1 MAMISFVNPLSDEG
15 QGIIK
20 ELSSLN
26 DISLENDDLLD
37 IVTHTPRQT
46 ISRRD
51 AVPQTIIDL
60 ALNRLKWYIERKNNK
75 NYNSNDYAYLFNTD
89 ITDYDTI
96 AFHILA
102 QAIAAHFRPN
112 SREVRLFVES
122 QGLLIEDRLTKLLTS
137 EKRELVEDALSG
149 LLVEDGLEWSFLKD
163 AIASKKLSLTDL
175 ILDEGEIILDREEFL
190 YAYDD
195 KFENRD
201 PERIYD
207 ILIGE
212 NLKEMILT
220 KLIMQNS
227 ENYINHI
234 HEMLRTIEPHPII
247 VELGEKVEKT
257 IDETMSKYSQYY
269 AGGSGGFGGSAGKLI
284 SGAFPPC
291 IANPIK
297 GVSSGGRNDAIV
309 LLLTSF
315 ISYARLYPAIFSAD
329 TTVKVSD
336 IDSDLNITMN
346 EILPIIY
353 EAAENCNPP
362 LFSDQPQEK
371 VNITSKLGFGMHEE
385 PDLENEGETT
395 WYTPMSCEKIKMHL
409 PQLCK
414 ENKDCAKINNPLSYY
429 SRKKWLMNKNGELKE
444 DSGEESSK
452 NNDSS

>member
-1 MAMISFVNPLSDEG
+1 MVMASFLNPLSNEG
-15 QGIIK
+15 QRIIK
-20 ELSSLN
+20 ELGSLN
-26 DISLENDDLLD
+26 NISIENDELLD
-37 IVTHTPRQT
+37 IVTHTTRQT
-46 ISRRD
+46 ISRPD
-51 AVPQTIIDL
+51 VVPQTIVDL

-75 NYNSNDYAYLFNTD
+75 NYNSNDYAYLFNAD
-89 ITDYDTI
+89 IVEYDTI

-102 QAIAAHFRPN
+102 QAIATHFRPN

-137 EKRELVEDALSG
+137 EKRELVEDVLSG

-163 AIASKKLSLTDL
+163 VIASKKLSLTDL
-175 ILDEGEIILDREEFL
+175 VLDEGEIILDRDEFI
-190 YAYDD
+190 YAYGD
-195 KFENRD
+195 KFENRA
-201 PERIYD
+201 PERMYD

-212 NLKEMILT
+212 NLREMILT

-227 ENYINHI
+227 ENYISHI

-247 VELGEKVEKT
+247 VELGEQVEKT
-257 IDETMSKYSQYY
+257 INDTMSEYSPYY
-269 AGGSGGFGGSAGKLI
+269 ASGGGGFGGSAGKLV
-284 SGAFPPC
+284 SEAFPPC
-291 IANPIK
+291 IANTIK

-315 ISYARLYPAIFSAD
+315 ISYARLYPAIFGAD

-336 IDSDLNITMN
+336 IDADLNITLN

-429 SRKKWLMNKNGELKE
+429 SRKKWLMNKNGTQNG
-444 DSGEESSK
+444 DSNGKSSQDD
-452 NNDSS
+452 N

>member
-1 MAMISFVNPLSDEG
+1 MVMVSFLNPLSDEG

-20 ELSSLN
+20 QLGSLN
-26 DISLENDDLLD
+26 EISIENDDLLD
-37 IVTHTPRQT
+37 IVTHTSRQT
-46 ISRRD
+46 ISRPE
-51 AVPQTIIDL
+51 AVPQTIVDL

-75 NYNSNDYAYLFNTD
+75 NYNSNDYAYLFNKD
-89 ITDYDTI
+89 IVEYDTI

-102 QAIAAHFRPN
+102 QAIATHFRPN
-112 SREVRLFVES
+112 SREARLFVES
-122 QGLLIEDRLTKLLTS
+122 QGLIIEDRLTKLLTS
-137 EKRELVEDALSG
+137 EKSELVEDVLSG

-163 AIASKKLSLTDL
+163 VIASKKLSLTDL
-175 ILDEGEIILDREEFL
+175 VLDEGEIILDRDEFVYSYEE
-190 YAYDD
+190 
-195 KFENRD
+195 KFEKRD
-201 PERIYD
+201 PVRMYD

-212 NLKEMILT
+212 NLREMILT

-247 VELGEKVEKT
+247 VELGEQIEKT
-257 IDETMSKYSQYY
+257 INDTMSEYSPHY
-269 AGGSGGFGGSAGKLI
+269 ASGGGFGGSAGKLV
-284 SGAFPPC
+284 SEAFPPC
-291 IANPIK
+291 IANTIS

-329 TTVKVSD
+329 ATVKVSD
-336 IDSDLNITMN
+336 IDADLNITRN

-371 VNITSKLGFGMHEE
+371 VNITSKLGFGMHED

-414 ENKDCAKINNPLSYY
+414 ENKDCAKIIGITPAVLTF
-429 SRKKWLMNKNGELKE
+429 NGM
-444 DSGEESSK
+444 
-452 NNDSS
+452 

>member
-1 MAMISFVNPLSDEG
+1 MVMASFLNPLSNEG

-20 ELSSLN
+20 ELGSLN
-26 DISLENDDLLD
+26 NISIENDELLD
-37 IVTHTPRQT
+37 IVTHTTRQT
-46 ISRRD
+46 ISRPD
-51 AVPQTIIDL
+51 VVPQTIVDL

-75 NYNSNDYAYLFNTD
+75 NYNSNDYAYLFNAD
-89 ITDYDTI
+89 IVEYDTI

-102 QAIAAHFRPN
+102 QAIATHFRPN

-137 EKRELVEDALSG
+137 EKRELVDDVLSG

-163 AIASKKLSLTDL
+163 VIASKKLSLTDL
-175 ILDEGEIILDREEFL
+175 VLDEGEIILDRDEFI
-190 YAYDD
+190 YAYGD
-195 KFENRD
+195 KFENRA
-201 PERIYD
+201 PERMYD

-212 NLKEMILT
+212 NLREMILT

-227 ENYINHI
+227 ENYISHI

-247 VELGEKVEKT
+247 VKLGEQVEKT
-257 IDETMSKYSQYY
+257 INDTMSEYSPYY
-269 AGGSGGFGGSAGKLI
+269 ASGGSGFGGSAGKLV
-284 SGAFPPC
+284 SEAFPPC
-291 IANPIK
+291 IANTIK

-315 ISYARLYPAIFSAD
+315 ISYARLYPAIFGVD

-336 IDSDLNITMN
+336 IDADLNITLN

-429 SRKKWLMNKNGELKE
+429 SRKKWLMNKNGTQNG
-444 DSGEESSK
+444 DSGGKSSPED
-452 NNDSS
+452 N

>member
-1 MAMISFVNPLSDEG
+1 MVMASFLNPLSNEG

-20 ELSSLN
+20 ELGSLN
-26 DISLENDDLLD
+26 NISIENDELLD
-37 IVTHTPRQT
+37 IVTHTTRQT
-46 ISRRD
+46 ISRPD
-51 AVPQTIIDL
+51 VVPQTIVDL

-89 ITDYDTI
+89 IVEYDTI

-102 QAIAAHFRPN
+102 QAIATHFRPN

-137 EKRELVEDALSG
+137 EKRELVEDVLSG

-163 AIASKKLSLTDL
+163 VIASKKLSLTDL
-175 ILDEGEIILDREEFL
+175 VLDEGEIILDRDEFI
-190 YAYDD
+190 YAYGD
-195 KFENRD
+195 KFENRA
-201 PERIYD
+201 PERMYD

-212 NLKEMILT
+212 NLREMILT

-227 ENYINHI
+227 ENYISHI
-234 HEMLRTIEPHPII
+234 REMLRTIEPHPII
-247 VELGEKVEKT
+247 VELGEQVEKT
-257 IDETMSKYSQYY
+257 INDTMSEYSPYY
-269 AGGSGGFGGSAGKLI
+269 ASGGGGFGGSAGKLV
-284 SGAFPPC
+284 SEAFPPC
-291 IANPIK
+291 IANTIK

-315 ISYARLYPAIFSAD
+315 ISYARLYPAIFGAD

-336 IDSDLNITMN
+336 IDADLNITLN

-429 SRKKWLMNKNGELKE
+429 SRKKWLMNKNGTQNG
-444 DSGEESSK
+444 DSNGKSSPDG
-452 NNDSS
+452 N

>member
-1 MAMISFVNPLSDEG
+1 MVMASFLNPLSNEG
-15 QGIIK
+15 QRIIK
-20 ELSSLN
+20 ELGSLN
-26 DISLENDDLLD
+26 NISIENDELLD
-37 IVTHTPRQT
+37 IVTHTSRQT
-46 ISRRD
+46 ISRPD
-51 AVPQTIIDL
+51 VVPQTIVDL

-89 ITDYDTI
+89 IVEYDTI

-102 QAIAAHFRPN
+102 QAIATHFRPN

-137 EKRELVEDALSG
+137 EKRELVDDVLSG

-163 AIASKKLSLTDL
+163 VIASKKLSLTDL
-175 ILDEGEIILDREEFL
+175 VLDEGEIILDRDEFI
-190 YAYDD
+190 YAYGD
-195 KFENRD
+195 KFENRA
-201 PERIYD
+201 PERMYD

-212 NLKEMILT
+212 NLREMILT

-227 ENYINHI
+227 ENYISHI

-247 VELGEKVEKT
+247 VELGEQVEKT
-257 IDETMSKYSQYY
+257 INDTMSEYSPYY
-269 AGGSGGFGGSAGKLI
+269 ASGGGGFGGSAGKLV
-284 SGAFPPC
+284 SEAFPPC
-291 IANPIK
+291 IANTIK

-315 ISYARLYPAIFSAD
+315 ISYARLYPAIFGAD

-336 IDSDLNITMN
+336 IDADLNITLN

-371 VNITSKLGFGMHEE
+371 VNITSKLGFGMHEV

-429 SRKKWLMNKNGELKE
+429 SRKKWLMNKNGTQNG
-444 DSGEESSK
+444 DSNGKSSQDD
-452 NNDSS
+452 N

>member
-1 MAMISFVNPLSDEG
+1 MVMASFLNPLSNEG
-15 QGIIK
+15 QRIIK
-20 ELSSLN
+20 ELGSLN
-26 DISLENDDLLD
+26 NISIENDELLD
-37 IVTHTPRQT
+37 IVTHTTRQT
-46 ISRRD
+46 ISRPD
-51 AVPQTIIDL
+51 VVPQTIVDL

-89 ITDYDTI
+89 IVEYDTI

-102 QAIAAHFRPN
+102 QAIATHFRPN

-137 EKRELVEDALSG
+137 EKRELVEDVLSG

-163 AIASKKLSLTDL
+163 VIASKKLSLTDL
-175 ILDEGEIILDREEFL
+175 VLDEGEIILDRDEFI
-190 YAYDD
+190 YAYGD
-195 KFENRD
+195 KFENRA
-201 PERIYD
+201 PERMYD

-212 NLKEMILT
+212 NLREMILT

-227 ENYINHI
+227 ENYISHI

-247 VELGEKVEKT
+247 VELGEQVEKT
-257 IDETMSKYSQYY
+257 INDTMSEYSPYY
-269 AGGSGGFGGSAGKLI
+269 ASGGGGFGGSAGKLV
-284 SGAFPPC
+284 SEAFPPC
-291 IANPIK
+291 IANTIK

-315 ISYARLYPAIFSAD
+315 ISYARLYPAIFGAD

-336 IDSDLNITMN
+336 IDADLNITLN

-429 SRKKWLMNKNGELKE
+429 SRKKWLMNKNGTQNG
-444 DSGEESSK
+444 DSNGKSSQDD
-452 NNDSS
+452 N

>member
-1 MAMISFVNPLSDEG
+1 MVMASFLNPLSNEG
-15 QGIIK
+15 QRIIK
-20 ELSSLN
+20 ELGSLN
-26 DISLENDDLLD
+26 NISIENDELLD
-37 IVTHTPRQT
+37 IVTHTSRQT
-46 ISRRD
+46 ISRPD
-51 AVPQTIIDL
+51 VVPQTIVDL

-89 ITDYDTI
+89 IVEYDTI

-102 QAIAAHFRPN
+102 QAIATHFRPN

-137 EKRELVEDALSG
+137 EKRELVEDVLSG

-163 AIASKKLSLTDL
+163 VIASKKLSLTDL
-175 ILDEGEIILDREEFL
+175 VLDEGEIILDRDEFI
-190 YAYDD
+190 YAYGD
-195 KFENRD
+195 KFENRA
-201 PERIYD
+201 PERMYD

-212 NLKEMILT
+212 NLREMILT

-227 ENYINHI
+227 ENYISHI
-234 HEMLRTIEPHPII
+234 QEMLRTIEPHPII
-247 VELGEKVEKT
+247 VELGEQVEKT
-257 IDETMSKYSQYY
+257 INDTMSEYSPYY
-269 AGGSGGFGGSAGKLI
+269 ASGGGGFGGSAGKLV
-284 SGAFPPC
+284 SEAFPPC
-291 IANPIK
+291 IANTIK

-315 ISYARLYPAIFSAD
+315 ISYARLYPAIFGAD

-336 IDSDLNITMN
+336 IDADLNITLN

-429 SRKKWLMNKNGELKE
+429 SRKKWLMNKNGTQNG
-444 DSGEESSK
+444 DSNGKSSQDD
-452 NNDSS
+452 N

>member
-1 MAMISFVNPLSDEG
+1 MVMASFLNPLSNEG
-15 QGIIK
+15 QRIIK
-20 ELSSLN
+20 ELGSLN
-26 DISLENDDLLD
+26 NISIENDELLD
-37 IVTHTPRQT
+37 IVTHTTRQT
-46 ISRRD
+46 ISRPD
-51 AVPQTIIDL
+51 VVPQTIVDL

-75 NYNSNDYAYLFNTD
+75 NYNSNDYAYLFNAD
-89 ITDYDTI
+89 IVEYDTI

-102 QAIAAHFRPN
+102 QAIATHFRPN

-137 EKRELVEDALSG
+137 ERRELVEDVLSG

-163 AIASKKLSLTDL
+163 VIASKKLSLTDL
-175 ILDEGEIILDREEFL
+175 VLDEGEIILDRDEFI
-190 YAYDD
+190 YAYGD
-195 KFENRD
+195 KFENRA
-201 PERIYD
+201 PERMYD

-212 NLKEMILT
+212 NLREMILT

-227 ENYINHI
+227 ENYISHI

-247 VELGEKVEKT
+247 VELGEQVEKT
-257 IDETMSKYSQYY
+257 INDTMSEYSPYY
-269 AGGSGGFGGSAGKLI
+269 ARGGGGFGGSAGKLV
-284 SGAFPPC
+284 SEAFPPC
-291 IANPIK
+291 IANTIK

-315 ISYARLYPAIFSAD
+315 ISYARLYPAIFGAD

-336 IDSDLNITMN
+336 IDADLNITLN

-429 SRKKWLMNKNGELKE
+429 SRKKWLMNKNGTQNG
-444 DSGEESSK
+444 DSNGKSSLDG
-452 NNDSS
+452 N

>member
-1 MAMISFVNPLSDEG
+1 MVMISFLNPMSEEG

-20 ELSSLN
+20 ELGSL
-26 DISLENDDLLD
+26 DAISVVNEDLMD
-37 IVTHTPRQT
+37 IVTRTHRQT
-46 ISRRD
+46 ISRSD
-51 AVPQTIIDL
+51 AVPQTIIAL

-75 NYNSNDYAYLFNTD
+75 DYNPNDYAYFFNKD
-89 ITDYDTI
+89 ITEYDTI

-122 QGLLIEDRLTKLLTS
+122 QGLMIEDRLTKLLDS
-137 EKRELVEDALSG
+137 ERNELVEGALSG

-163 AIASKKLSLTDL
+163 VIASKKLSLTDL
-175 ILDEGEIILDREEFL
+175 VLDEGKIVLDREEFL
-190 YAYDD
+190 YAYEDR
-195 KFENRD
+195 FTNRS
-201 PERIYD
+201 PSKIYD
-207 ILIGE
+207 ILIGG
-212 NLKEMILT
+212 NLREMILT

-234 HEMLRTIEPHPII
+234 NEMLRTIEPHPII
-247 VELGEKVEKT
+247 VKLGELVDET
-257 IDETMSKYSQYY
+257 ITETMSEYSPYY
-269 AGGSGGFGGSAGKLI
+269 AGGGGFGTSGGKLV
-284 SGAFPPC
+284 SEAFPPC
-291 IANPIK
+291 IANTIK

-329 TTVKVSD
+329 ATVKVSD
-336 IDSDLNITMN
+336 IDSNLNITMN

-429 SRKKWLMNKNGELKE
+429 SRKKWIMNKNGELKE
-444 DSGEESSK
+444 GGESS
-452 NNDSS
+452 NDDSS

>member
-1 MAMISFVNPLSDEG
+1 MVMASFLNPLSNEG
-15 QGIIK
+15 QRIIK
-20 ELSSLN
+20 ELGSLN
-26 DISLENDDLLD
+26 NISIENDELLD
-37 IVTHTPRQT
+37 IVTHTTRQT
-46 ISRRD
+46 ISRPD
-51 AVPQTIIDL
+51 VVPQTIVDL

-75 NYNSNDYAYLFNTD
+75 NYNSNDYAYLFNAD
-89 ITDYDTI
+89 IVEYDTI

-102 QAIAAHFRPN
+102 QAIATHFRPN

-137 EKRELVEDALSG
+137 EKRELVEDVLSG

-163 AIASKKLSLTDL
+163 VIASKKLSLTDL
-175 ILDEGEIILDREEFL
+175 VLDEGEIILDRDEFI
-190 YAYDD
+190 YAYGD
-195 KFENRD
+195 KFENRA
-201 PERIYD
+201 PERMYD

-212 NLKEMILT
+212 NLREMILT

-227 ENYINHI
+227 ENYMSHI

-247 VELGEKVEKT
+247 VELGEQVEKT
-257 IDETMSKYSQYY
+257 INDTMSEYSPYY
-269 AGGSGGFGGSAGKLI
+269 ASGGGGFGGSAGKLV
-284 SGAFPPC
+284 SEAFPPC
-291 IANPIK
+291 IANTIK

-315 ISYARLYPAIFSAD
+315 ISYARLYPAIFGAD

-336 IDSDLNITMN
+336 IDADLNITLN

-429 SRKKWLMNKNGELKE
+429 SRKKWLMNKNGTQNG
-444 DSGEESSK
+444 DSNGKSSQDD
-452 NNDSS
+452 N

>member
-1 MAMISFVNPLSDEG
+1 MVMVSFLNPLSDEG

-20 ELSSLN
+20 QLGSLN
-26 DISLENDDLLD
+26 EISIENDDLLD
-37 IVTHTPRQT
+37 IVTHTSRQT
-46 ISRRD
+46 ISRPE
-51 AVPQTIIDL
+51 AVPQTIVDL

-75 NYNSNDYAYLFNTD
+75 NYNSNDYAYLFNKD
-89 ITDYDTI
+89 IVEYDTI

-102 QAIAAHFRPN
+102 QAIATHFRPN
-112 SREVRLFVES
+112 SREARLFVES
-122 QGLLIEDRLTKLLTS
+122 QGLIIEDRLTKLLTS
-137 EKRELVEDALSG
+137 EKSELVEDVLSG

-163 AIASKKLSLTDL
+163 VIASKKLSLTDL
-175 ILDEGEIILDREEFL
+175 VLDEGEIILDRDEFVYSYEE
-190 YAYDD
+190 
-195 KFENRD
+195 KFEKRD
-201 PERIYD
+201 PVRMYD

-212 NLKEMILT
+212 NLREMILT

-247 VELGEKVEKT
+247 VELGEQVEKT
-257 IDETMSKYSQYY
+257 INDTMSEYSPHY
-269 AGGSGGFGGSAGKLI
+269 ASGGGFGGSAGKLV
-284 SGAFPPC
+284 SEAFPPC
-291 IANPIK
+291 IANTIS

-329 TTVKVSD
+329 ATVKVSD
-336 IDSDLNITMN
+336 IDSDLNITRN

-371 VNITSKLGFGMHEE
+371 VNITSKLGFGMHED

-429 SRKKWLMNKNGELKE
+429 SRKKWILNKNGAQK
-444 DSGEESSK
+444 G
-452 NNDSS
+452 DSSEQSSQNEN

>member
-1 MAMISFVNPLSDEG
+1 MVMASFLNPLSNEG
-15 QGIIK
+15 QRIIK
-20 ELSSLN
+20 ELGSLN
-26 DISLENDDLLD
+26 NISIENDELLD
-37 IVTHTPRQT
+37 IVTHTSRQT
-46 ISRRD
+46 ISRPD
-51 AVPQTIIDL
+51 VVPQTIVDL

-75 NYNSNDYAYLFNTD
+75 NYNSNDYAYLFNAD
-89 ITDYDTI
+89 IVEYDTI

-102 QAIAAHFRPN
+102 QAIATHFRPN

-137 EKRELVEDALSG
+137 ERRELVEDVLSG

-163 AIASKKLSLTDL
+163 VIASKKLSLTDL
-175 ILDEGEIILDREEFL
+175 VLDEGEIILDRDEFI
-190 YAYDD
+190 YAYGD
-195 KFENRD
+195 KFENRA
-201 PERIYD
+201 PERMYD

-212 NLKEMILT
+212 NLREMILT

-227 ENYINHI
+227 ENYISHI

-247 VELGEKVEKT
+247 VELGEQVEKT
-257 IDETMSKYSQYY
+257 INDTMSEYSPYY
-269 AGGSGGFGGSAGKLI
+269 ASGGGGFGGSAGKLV
-284 SGAFPPC
+284 SEAFPPC
-291 IANPIK
+291 IANTIK

-315 ISYARLYPAIFSAD
+315 ISYARLYPAIFGAD

-336 IDSDLNITMN
+336 IDADLNITLN

-429 SRKKWLMNKNGELKE
+429 SRKKWLMNKNGTQNG
-444 DSGEESSK
+444 DSNGKSSQDD
-452 NNDSS
+452 N

>member
-1 MAMISFVNPLSDEG
+1 MVMASFLNPLSNEG
-15 QGIIK
+15 QRIIK
-20 ELSSLN
+20 ELGSLN
-26 DISLENDDLLD
+26 NISIENDELLD
-37 IVTHTPRQT
+37 IVTHTSRQT
-46 ISRRD
+46 ISRPD
-51 AVPQTIIDL
+51 VVPQTIVDL

-89 ITDYDTI
+89 IVEYDTI

-102 QAIAAHFRPN
+102 QAIATHFRPN

-137 EKRELVEDALSG
+137 EKRELVEDVLSG

-163 AIASKKLSLTDL
+163 VIASKKLSLTDL
-175 ILDEGEIILDREEFL
+175 VLDEGEIILDRDEFI
-190 YAYDD
+190 YAYGD
-195 KFENRD
+195 KFENRA
-201 PERIYD
+201 PERMYD

-212 NLKEMILT
+212 NLREMILT

-227 ENYINHI
+227 ENYISHI

-247 VELGEKVEKT
+247 VELGEQVEKT
-257 IDETMSKYSQYY
+257 INDTMSEYSPYY
-269 AGGSGGFGGSAGKLI
+269 ARGGGGFGGSAGKLV
-284 SGAFPPC
+284 SEAFPPC
-291 IANPIK
+291 IANTIK

-315 ISYARLYPAIFSAD
+315 ISYARLYPAIFGAD

-336 IDSDLNITMN
+336 IDADLNITLN

-429 SRKKWLMNKNGELKE
+429 SRKKWLMNKNGTQNG
-444 DSGEESSK
+444 DSNGKSSQDD
-452 NNDSS
+452 N

>member
-1 MAMISFVNPLSDEG
+1 MVMASFLNPLSNEG
-15 QGIIK
+15 QRIIK
-20 ELSSLN
+20 ELGSLN
-26 DISLENDDLLD
+26 NISIENDELLD
-37 IVTHTPRQT
+37 IVTHTSRQT
-46 ISRRD
+46 ISRPD
-51 AVPQTIIDL
+51 VVPQTIVDL

-75 NYNSNDYAYLFNTD
+75 NYNSNDYAYLFNAD
-89 ITDYDTI
+89 IVEYDTI

-102 QAIAAHFRPN
+102 QAIATHFRPN

-137 EKRELVEDALSG
+137 EKRELVEDVLSG

-163 AIASKKLSLTDL
+163 VIASKKLSLTDL
-175 ILDEGEIILDREEFL
+175 VLDEGEIILDRDEFI
-190 YAYDD
+190 YAYGD
-195 KFENRD
+195 KFENRA
-201 PERIYD
+201 PERMYD

-212 NLKEMILT
+212 NLREMILT

-227 ENYINHI
+227 ENYISHI

-247 VELGEKVEKT
+247 VELGEQVEKT
-257 IDETMSKYSQYY
+257 INDTMSEYSPYY
-269 AGGSGGFGGSAGKLI
+269 ASGGGGFGGSAGKLV
-284 SGAFPPC
+284 SEAFPPC
-291 IANPIK
+291 IANTIK

-315 ISYARLYPAIFSAD
+315 ISYARLYPAIFGAD

-336 IDSDLNITMN
+336 IDADLNITLN

-371 VNITSKLGFGMHEE
+371 VNITSKLGFGMHEV

-429 SRKKWLMNKNGELKE
+429 SRKKWLMNKNGTQNG
-444 DSGEESSK
+444 DSNGKSSPDG
-452 NNDSS
+452 N

>member
-1 MAMISFVNPLSDEG
+1 MVMVSFLNPLSDEG

-20 ELSSLN
+20 QLGSLN
-26 DISLENDDLLD
+26 EISIENDDLLD
-37 IVTHTPRQT
+37 IVTHTSRQT
-46 ISRRD
+46 ISRPE
-51 AVPQTIIDL
+51 AVPQTIVDL

-75 NYNSNDYAYLFNTD
+75 NYNSNDYAYLFNKD
-89 ITDYDTI
+89 IVEYDTI

-102 QAIAAHFRPN
+102 QAIATHFRPN
-112 SREVRLFVES
+112 SREARLFVES
-122 QGLLIEDRLTKLLTS
+122 QGLIIEDRLTKLLTS
-137 EKRELVEDALSG
+137 EKSELVEDVLSG

-163 AIASKKLSLTDL
+163 VIASKKLSLTDL
-175 ILDEGEIILDREEFL
+175 VLDEGEIILDRDEFVYSYEE
-190 YAYDD
+190 
-195 KFENRD
+195 KFEKRD
-201 PERIYD
+201 PVRMYD

-212 NLKEMILT
+212 NLREMILT

-247 VELGEKVEKT
+247 VELGEQVEKT
-257 IDETMSKYSQYY
+257 INDTMSEYSPHY
-269 AGGSGGFGGSAGKLI
+269 ASGGGFGGSAGKLV
-284 SGAFPPC
+284 SEAFPPC
-291 IANPIK
+291 IANTIS

-329 TTVKVSD
+329 ATVKVSD
-336 IDSDLNITMN
+336 IDADLNITRN

-371 VNITSKLGFGMHEE
+371 VNITSKLGFGMHED

-429 SRKKWLMNKNGELKE
+429 SRKKWILNKNGAQKGDPSEQ
-444 DSGEESSK
+444 SSQ
-452 NNDSS
+452 NEN

>member
-1 MAMISFVNPLSDEG
+1 MVMASFLNPLSNEG
-15 QGIIK
+15 QRIIK
-20 ELSSLN
+20 ELGSLN
-26 DISLENDDLLD
+26 NISIENDELLD
-37 IVTHTPRQT
+37 IVTHTSRQT
-46 ISRRD
+46 ISRPD
-51 AVPQTIIDL
+51 VVPQTIVDL

-75 NYNSNDYAYLFNTD
+75 NYNSNDYAYLFNAD
-89 ITDYDTI
+89 IVEYDTI

-102 QAIAAHFRPN
+102 QAIATHFRPN

-137 EKRELVEDALSG
+137 ERRELVEDVLSG

-163 AIASKKLSLTDL
+163 VIASKKLSLTDL
-175 ILDEGEIILDREEFL
+175 VLDEGEIILDRDEFI
-190 YAYDD
+190 YAYGD
-195 KFENRD
+195 KFENRA
-201 PERIYD
+201 PERMYD

-212 NLKEMILT
+212 NLREMILT

-227 ENYINHI
+227 ENYISHI

-247 VELGEKVEKT
+247 VELGEQVEKT
-257 IDETMSKYSQYY
+257 INDTMSEYSPYY
-269 AGGSGGFGGSAGKLI
+269 ARGGGGFGGSAGKLV
-284 SGAFPPC
+284 SEAFPPC
-291 IANPIK
+291 IANTIK

-315 ISYARLYPAIFSAD
+315 ISYARLYPAIFGAD

-336 IDSDLNITMN
+336 IDADLNITLN

-429 SRKKWLMNKNGELKE
+429 SRKKWLMNKNGTQNG
-444 DSGEESSK
+444 DSNGKSSQDD
-452 NNDSS
+452 N

>member
-1 MAMISFVNPLSDEG
+1 MVMASFLNPLSNEG
-15 QGIIK
+15 QRIIK
-20 ELSSLN
+20 ELGSLN
-26 DISLENDDLLD
+26 NISIENDELLD
-37 IVTHTPRQT
+37 IVTHTTRQT
-46 ISRRD
+46 ISRPD
-51 AVPQTIIDL
+51 VVPQTIVDL

-75 NYNSNDYAYLFNTD
+75 NYNSNDYAYLFNAD
-89 ITDYDTI
+89 IVEYDTI

-102 QAIAAHFRPN
+102 QAIATHFRPN

-137 EKRELVEDALSG
+137 EKRELVDDVLSG

-163 AIASKKLSLTDL
+163 VIASKKLSLTDL
-175 ILDEGEIILDREEFL
+175 VLDEGEIILDRDEFI
-190 YAYDD
+190 YAYGD
-195 KFENRD
+195 KFENRA
-201 PERIYD
+201 PERMYD

-212 NLKEMILT
+212 NLREMILT

-227 ENYINHI
+227 ENYISHI

-247 VELGEKVEKT
+247 VELGEQVEKT
-257 IDETMSKYSQYY
+257 INDTMSEYSPYY
-269 AGGSGGFGGSAGKLI
+269 ASGGGGFGGSAGKLV
-284 SGAFPPC
+284 SEAFPPC
-291 IANPIK
+291 IANTIK

-315 ISYARLYPAIFSAD
+315 ISYARLYPAIFGAD

-336 IDSDLNITMN
+336 IDADLNITLN

-429 SRKKWLMNKNGELKE
+429 SRKKWLMNKNGTQNG
-444 DSGEESSK
+444 DSNGKSSQDD
-452 NNDSS
+452 N

>member
-1 MAMISFVNPLSDEG
+1 MVMASFLNPLSNEG
-15 QGIIK
+15 QRIIK
-20 ELSSLN
+20 ELGSLN
-26 DISLENDDLLD
+26 NISIENDELLD
-37 IVTHTPRQT
+37 IVTHTTRQT
-46 ISRRD
+46 ISRPD
-51 AVPQTIIDL
+51 VVPQTIVDL

-89 ITDYDTI
+89 IVEYDTI

-102 QAIAAHFRPN
+102 QAIATHFRPN

-137 EKRELVEDALSG
+137 DKRELVEDVLSG

-163 AIASKKLSLTDL
+163 VIASKKLSLTDL
-175 ILDEGEIILDREEFL
+175 VLDEGEIILDRDEFI
-190 YAYDD
+190 YAYGD
-195 KFENRD
+195 KFENRA
-201 PERIYD
+201 PERMYD

-212 NLKEMILT
+212 NLREMILT

-227 ENYINHI
+227 ENYISHI

-247 VELGEKVEKT
+247 VELGEQVEKT
-257 IDETMSKYSQYY
+257 INDTMSEYSPYY
-269 AGGSGGFGGSAGKLI
+269 ASGGGGFGGSAGKLV
-284 SGAFPPC
+284 SEAFPPC
-291 IANPIK
+291 IANTIK

-315 ISYARLYPAIFSAD
+315 ISYARLYPAIFGAD

-336 IDSDLNITMN
+336 IDADLNITLN

-429 SRKKWLMNKNGELKE
+429 SRKKWLMNKNGTQNG
-444 DSGEESSK
+444 DSNGKSSQDD
-452 NNDSS
+452 N

>member
-1 MAMISFVNPLSDEG
+1 MVMASFLNPLSNEG
-15 QGIIK
+15 QRIIK
-20 ELSSLN
+20 ELGSLN
-26 DISLENDDLLD
+26 NISIENDELLD
-37 IVTHTPRQT
+37 IVTHTSRQT
-46 ISRRD
+46 ISRPD
-51 AVPQTIIDL
+51 VVPQTIVDL

-75 NYNSNDYAYLFNTD
+75 NYNSNDYAYLFNAD
-89 ITDYDTI
+89 IVEYDTI

-102 QAIAAHFRPN
+102 QAIATHFRPN

-137 EKRELVEDALSG
+137 ERRELVEDVLSG

-163 AIASKKLSLTDL
+163 VIASKKLSLTDL
-175 ILDEGEIILDREEFL
+175 VLDEGEIILDRDEFI
-190 YAYDD
+190 YAYGD
-195 KFENRD
+195 KFENRA
-201 PERIYD
+201 PERMYD

-212 NLKEMILT
+212 NLREMILT

-227 ENYINHI
+227 ENYMSHI

-247 VELGEKVEKT
+247 VELGEQVEKT
-257 IDETMSKYSQYY
+257 INDTMSEYSPYY
-269 AGGSGGFGGSAGKLI
+269 ARGGGGFGGSAGKLV
-284 SGAFPPC
+284 SEAFPPC
-291 IANPIK
+291 IANTIK

-315 ISYARLYPAIFSAD
+315 ISYARLYPAIFGAD

-336 IDSDLNITMN
+336 IDADLNITLN

-429 SRKKWLMNKNGELKE
+429 SRKKWLMNKNGTQNG
-444 DSGEESSK
+444 DSNGKSSQDD
-452 NNDSS
+452 N

>member
-1 MAMISFVNPLSDEG
+1 MVMVSFLNPLSDEG

-20 ELSSLN
+20 QLGSLN
-26 DISLENDDLLD
+26 EISIENDDLLD
-37 IVTHTPRQT
+37 IVTHTSRQT
-46 ISRRD
+46 ISRPE
-51 AVPQTIIDL
+51 AVPQTIVDL

-75 NYNSNDYAYLFNTD
+75 NYNSNDYAYLFNKD
-89 ITDYDTI
+89 IVEYDTI

-102 QAIAAHFRPN
+102 QAIATHFRPN
-112 SREVRLFVES
+112 SREARLFVES
-122 QGLLIEDRLTKLLTS
+122 QGLIIEDRLTKLLTS
-137 EKRELVEDALSG
+137 EKSVLVEDVLSG

-163 AIASKKLSLTDL
+163 VIASKKLSLTDL
-175 ILDEGEIILDREEFL
+175 VLDEGEIILDRDEFVYSYEE
-190 YAYDD
+190 
-195 KFENRD
+195 KFEKRD
-201 PERIYD
+201 PVRMYD

-212 NLKEMILT
+212 NLREMILT

-247 VELGEKVEKT
+247 VELGEQVEKT
-257 IDETMSKYSQYY
+257 INDTMSEYSPHY
-269 AGGSGGFGGSAGKLI
+269 ASGGGFGGSAGKLV
-284 SGAFPPC
+284 SEAFPPC
-291 IANPIK
+291 IANTIS

-329 TTVKVSD
+329 ATVKVSD
-336 IDSDLNITMN
+336 IDADLNITRN

-371 VNITSKLGFGMHEE
+371 VNITSKLGFGMHED

-429 SRKKWLMNKNGELKE
+429 SRKKWILNKNVAQKGDPSEQ
-444 DSGEESSK
+444 SSQ
-452 NNDSS
+452 NEN

>member
-1 MAMISFVNPLSDEG
+1 MVMASFLNPLSNEG
-15 QGIIK
+15 QRIIK
-20 ELSSLN
+20 ELGSLN
-26 DISLENDDLLD
+26 NISIENDELLD
-37 IVTHTPRQT
+37 IVTHTSRQT
-46 ISRRD
+46 ISRPD
-51 AVPQTIIDL
+51 VVPQTIVDL

-75 NYNSNDYAYLFNTD
+75 NYNSNDYAYLFNAD
-89 ITDYDTI
+89 IVEYDTI

-102 QAIAAHFRPN
+102 QAIATHFRPN

-137 EKRELVEDALSG
+137 EKRELVEDVLSG

-163 AIASKKLSLTDL
+163 VIASKKLSLTDL
-175 ILDEGEIILDREEFL
+175 VLDEGEIILDRDEFI
-190 YAYDD
+190 YAYGD
-195 KFENRD
+195 KFENRA
-201 PERIYD
+201 PERMYD

-212 NLKEMILT
+212 NLREMILT

-227 ENYINHI
+227 ENYISHI

-247 VELGEKVEKT
+247 VELGEQVEKT
-257 IDETMSKYSQYY
+257 INDTMSEYSPYY
-269 AGGSGGFGGSAGKLI
+269 ASGGGGFGGSAGKLV
-284 SGAFPPC
+284 SEAFPPC
-291 IANPIK
+291 IANTIK

-315 ISYARLYPAIFSAD
+315 ISYARLYPAIFGAD

-336 IDSDLNITMN
+336 IDADLNITLN

-429 SRKKWLMNKNGELKE
+429 SRKKWLMNKNGTQNG
-444 DSGEESSK
+444 DSNGKSSQDD
-452 NNDSS
+452 N

>member
-1 MAMISFVNPLSDEG
+1 MVMASFLNPLSNEG
-15 QGIIK
+15 QRIIK
-20 ELSSLN
+20 ELGSLN
-26 DISLENDDLLD
+26 NISIENDELLD
-37 IVTHTPRQT
+37 IVTHTSRQT
-46 ISRRD
+46 ISRPD
-51 AVPQTIIDL
+51 VVPQTIVDL

-89 ITDYDTI
+89 IVEYDTI

-102 QAIAAHFRPN
+102 QAIATHFRPN

-137 EKRELVEDALSG
+137 EKRELVEDVLSG

-163 AIASKKLSLTDL
+163 VIASKKLSLTDL
-175 ILDEGEIILDREEFL
+175 VLDEGEIILDRDEFI
-190 YAYDD
+190 YAYGD
-195 KFENRD
+195 KFENRA
-201 PERIYD
+201 PERMYD

-212 NLKEMILT
+212 NLREMILT

-227 ENYINHI
+227 ENYISHI

-247 VELGEKVEKT
+247 VELGEQVEKT
-257 IDETMSKYSQYY
+257 INDTMSEYSPYY
-269 AGGSGGFGGSAGKLI
+269 ARGGGGFGGSAGKLV
-284 SGAFPPC
+284 SEAFPPC
-291 IANPIK
+291 IANTIK

-309 LLLTSF
+309 LLLRSF
-315 ISYARLYPAIFSAD
+315 ISYARLYPAIFGAD

-336 IDSDLNITMN
+336 IDADLNITLN

-429 SRKKWLMNKNGELKE
+429 SRKKWLMNKNGTQNG
-444 DSGEESSK
+444 DSNGKSSQDD
-452 NNDSS
+452 N

>member
-1 MAMISFVNPLSDEG
+1 MVMASFLNPLSNEG
-15 QGIIK
+15 QRIIK
-20 ELSSLN
+20 ELGSLN
-26 DISLENDDLLD
+26 NISIENDELLD
-37 IVTHTPRQT
+37 IVTHTSRQT
-46 ISRRD
+46 ISRPD
-51 AVPQTIIDL
+51 VVPQTIVDL

-75 NYNSNDYAYLFNTD
+75 NYNSNDYAYLFNAD
-89 ITDYDTI
+89 IVEYDTI

-102 QAIAAHFRPN
+102 QAIATHFRPN

-137 EKRELVEDALSG
+137 EKRELVEDVLSG

-163 AIASKKLSLTDL
+163 VIASKKLSLTDL
-175 ILDEGEIILDREEFL
+175 VLDEGEIILDRDEFI
-190 YAYDD
+190 YAYGD
-195 KFENRD
+195 KFENRA
-201 PERIYD
+201 PERMYD

-212 NLKEMILT
+212 NLREMILT

-227 ENYINHI
+227 ENYISHI

-247 VELGEKVEKT
+247 VELGEQVEKT
-257 IDETMSKYSQYY
+257 INDTMSEYSPYY
-269 AGGSGGFGGSAGKLI
+269 ARGGGGFGGSAGKLV
-284 SGAFPPC
+284 SEAFPPC
-291 IANPIK
+291 IANTIK

-315 ISYARLYPAIFSAD
+315 ISYARLYPAIFGAD

-336 IDSDLNITMN
+336 IDADLNITLN

-429 SRKKWLMNKNGELKE
+429 SRKKWLMNKNGTQNG
-444 DSGEESSK
+444 DSNGKSSQDD
-452 NNDSS
+452 N

>member
-1 MAMISFVNPLSDEG
+1 MVMASFLNPLSNEG
-15 QGIIK
+15 QRIIK
-20 ELSSLN
+20 ELGSLN
-26 DISLENDDLLD
+26 NISIENDELLD
-37 IVTHTPRQT
+37 IVTHTSRQT
-46 ISRRD
+46 ISRPD
-51 AVPQTIIDL
+51 VVPQTIVDL

-89 ITDYDTI
+89 IVEYDTI

-102 QAIAAHFRPN
+102 QAIATHFRPN

-137 EKRELVEDALSG
+137 EKRELVDDVLSG

-163 AIASKKLSLTDL
+163 VIASKKLSLTDL
-175 ILDEGEIILDREEFL
+175 VLDEGEIILDRDEFI
-190 YAYDD
+190 YAYGD
-195 KFENRD
+195 KFENRA
-201 PERIYD
+201 PERMYD

-212 NLKEMILT
+212 NLREMILT

-227 ENYINHI
+227 ENYISHI

-247 VELGEKVEKT
+247 VELGEQVEKT
-257 IDETMSKYSQYY
+257 INDTMSEYSPYY
-269 AGGSGGFGGSAGKLI
+269 ASGGGGFGGSAGKLV
-284 SGAFPPC
+284 SEAFPPC
-291 IANPIK
+291 IANTIK

-315 ISYARLYPAIFSAD
+315 ISYARLYPAIFGAD

-336 IDSDLNITMN
+336 IDADLNITLN

-429 SRKKWLMNKNGELKE
+429 SRKKWLMNKNGTQNG
-444 DSGEESSK
+444 DSNGKSSQDD
-452 NNDSS
+452 N

>member
-1 MAMISFVNPLSDEG
+1 MVMASFLNPLSNEG

-20 ELSSLN
+20 ELGSLN
-26 DISLENDDLLD
+26 NISIENDELLD
-37 IVTHTPRQT
+37 IVTHTTRQT
-46 ISRRD
+46 ISRPD
-51 AVPQTIIDL
+51 VVPQTIVDL

-75 NYNSNDYAYLFNTD
+75 NYNSNDYAYLFNAD
-89 ITDYDTI
+89 IVEYDTI

-102 QAIAAHFRPN
+102 QAIATHFRPN

-137 EKRELVEDALSG
+137 EKRELVDDVLSG

-163 AIASKKLSLTDL
+163 VIASKKLSLTDL
-175 ILDEGEIILDREEFL
+175 VLDEGEIILDRDEFI
-190 YAYDD
+190 YAYGD
-195 KFENRD
+195 KFENRA
-201 PERIYD
+201 PERMYD

-212 NLKEMILT
+212 NLREMILT

-227 ENYINHI
+227 ENYISHI

-247 VELGEKVEKT
+247 VELGEQVEKT
-257 IDETMSKYSQYY
+257 INDTMSEYSPYY
-269 AGGSGGFGGSAGKLI
+269 ASGGGGFGGSAGKLV
-284 SGAFPPC
+284 SEAFPPC
-291 IANPIK
+291 IANTIK

-315 ISYARLYPAIFSAD
+315 ISYARLYPAIFGAD

-336 IDSDLNITMN
+336 IDADLNITLN

-371 VNITSKLGFGMHEE
+371 VNITSKLGFGMHEV

-429 SRKKWLMNKNGELKE
+429 SRKKWLMNKNGTQNG
-444 DSGEESSK
+444 DSGGKSSPED
-452 NNDSS
+452 N

>member
-1 MAMISFVNPLSDEG
+1 MVMASFLNPLSNEG
-15 QGIIK
+15 QRIIK
-20 ELSSLN
+20 ELGSLN
-26 DISLENDDLLD
+26 NISIENDELLD
-37 IVTHTPRQT
+37 IVTHTSRQT
-46 ISRRD
+46 ISRPD
-51 AVPQTIIDL
+51 VVPQTIVDL

-89 ITDYDTI
+89 IIEYDTI

-102 QAIAAHFRPN
+102 QAIATHFRPN

-137 EKRELVEDALSG
+137 EKRELVDDVLSG

-163 AIASKKLSLTDL
+163 VIASKKLSLTDL
-175 ILDEGEIILDREEFL
+175 VLDEGEIILDRDEFI
-190 YAYDD
+190 YAYGD
-195 KFENRD
+195 KFENRA
-201 PERIYD
+201 PERMYD

-212 NLKEMILT
+212 NLREMILT

-227 ENYINHI
+227 ENYISHI

-247 VELGEKVEKT
+247 VELGEQVEKT
-257 IDETMSKYSQYY
+257 INDTMSEYSPYY
-269 AGGSGGFGGSAGKLI
+269 ASGGGGFGGSAGKLV
-284 SGAFPPC
+284 SEAFPPC
-291 IANPIK
+291 IANTIK

-315 ISYARLYPAIFSAD
+315 ISYARLYPAIFGAD

-336 IDSDLNITMN
+336 IDADLNITLN

-429 SRKKWLMNKNGELKE
+429 SRKKWLMNKNGTQNG
-444 DSGEESSK
+444 DSNGKSSQDD
-452 NNDSS
+452 N

>member
-1 MAMISFVNPLSDEG
+1 MVMASFLNPLSNEG
-15 QGIIK
+15 QRIIK
-20 ELSSLN
+20 ELGSLN
-26 DISLENDDLLD
+26 NISIENDELLD
-37 IVTHTPRQT
+37 IVTHTTRQT
-46 ISRRD
+46 ISRPD
-51 AVPQTIIDL
+51 VVPQTIVDL

-75 NYNSNDYAYLFNTD
+75 NYNSNDYAYLFNAD
-89 ITDYDTI
+89 IVEYDTI

-102 QAIAAHFRPN
+102 QAIATHFRPN

-137 EKRELVEDALSG
+137 ERRELVEDVLSG

-163 AIASKKLSLTDL
+163 VIASKKLSLTDL
-175 ILDEGEIILDREEFL
+175 VLDEGEIILDRDEFI
-190 YAYDD
+190 YAYGD
-195 KFENRD
+195 KFENRA
-201 PERIYD
+201 PERMYD

-212 NLKEMILT
+212 NLREMILT

-227 ENYINHI
+227 ENYISHI

-247 VELGEKVEKT
+247 VELGEQVEKT
-257 IDETMSKYSQYY
+257 INDTMSEYSPYY
-269 AGGSGGFGGSAGKLI
+269 ASGGGGFGGSAGKLV
-284 SGAFPPC
+284 SEAFPPC
-291 IANPIK
+291 IANTIK

-315 ISYARLYPAIFSAD
+315 ISYARLYPAIFGAD

-336 IDSDLNITMN
+336 IDADLNITLN

-429 SRKKWLMNKNGELKE
+429 SRKKWLMNKNGTQNG
-444 DSGEESSK
+444 DSNGKSSQDD
-452 NNDSS
+452 N

>member
-1 MAMISFVNPLSDEG
+1 MVMASFLNPLSNEG
-15 QGIIK
+15 QRIIK
-20 ELSSLN
+20 ELGSLN
-26 DISLENDDLLD
+26 NISIENDELLD
-37 IVTHTPRQT
+37 IVTHTSRQT
-46 ISRRD
+46 ISRPD
-51 AVPQTIIDL
+51 VVPQTIVDL

-75 NYNSNDYAYLFNTD
+75 NYNSNDYAYLFNAD
-89 ITDYDTI
+89 IVEYDTI

-102 QAIAAHFRPN
+102 QAIATHFRPN

-137 EKRELVEDALSG
+137 ERRELVEDVLSG

-163 AIASKKLSLTDL
+163 VIASKKLSLTDL
-175 ILDEGEIILDREEFL
+175 VLDEGEIILDRDEFI
-190 YAYDD
+190 YAYGD
-195 KFENRD
+195 KFENRA
-201 PERIYD
+201 PERMYD

-212 NLKEMILT
+212 NLREMILT

-227 ENYINHI
+227 ENYISHI

-247 VELGEKVEKT
+247 VELGEQVEKT
-257 IDETMSKYSQYY
+257 INDTMSEYSPYY
-269 AGGSGGFGGSAGKLI
+269 ARGGGGFGGSAGKLV
-284 SGAFPPC
+284 SEAFPPC
-291 IANPIK
+291 IANTIK

-315 ISYARLYPAIFSAD
+315 ISYARLYPAIFGAD

-336 IDSDLNITMN
+336 IDADLNITLN

-429 SRKKWLMNKNGELKE
+429 SRKKWLMNKNGTQNG
-444 DSGEESSK
+444 DSNGKSSLDG
-452 NNDSS
+452 N

>member
-1 MAMISFVNPLSDEG
+1 MVMASFLNPLSNEG
-15 QGIIK
+15 QRIIK
-20 ELSSLN
+20 ELGSLN
-26 DISLENDDLLD
+26 NISIENDELLD
-37 IVTHTPRQT
+37 IVTHTSRQT
-46 ISRRD
+46 ISRPD
-51 AVPQTIIDL
+51 VVPQTIVDL

-89 ITDYDTI
+89 IVEYDTI

-102 QAIAAHFRPN
+102 QAIATHFRPN

-137 EKRELVEDALSG
+137 EKRELVEDVLSG

-163 AIASKKLSLTDL
+163 VIASKKLSLTDL
-175 ILDEGEIILDREEFL
+175 VLDEGEIILDRDEFI
-190 YAYDD
+190 YAYGD
-195 KFENRD
+195 KFENRA
-201 PERIYD
+201 PERMYD

-212 NLKEMILT
+212 NLREMILT

-227 ENYINHI
+227 ENYISHI

-247 VELGEKVEKT
+247 VELGEQVEKT
-257 IDETMSKYSQYY
+257 INDTMSEYSPYY
-269 AGGSGGFGGSAGKLI
+269 ASGGGGFGGSAGKLV
-284 SGAFPPC
+284 SEAFPPC
-291 IANPIK
+291 IANTIK

-315 ISYARLYPAIFSAD
+315 ISYARLYPAIFGAD

-336 IDSDLNITMN
+336 IDADLNITLN

-429 SRKKWLMNKNGELKE
+429 SRKKWLMNKNGTQNG
-444 DSGEESSK
+444 DSNGKSSQDD
-452 NNDSS
+452 N

>member
-1 MAMISFVNPLSDEG
+1 MVMASFLNPLSNEG
-15 QGIIK
+15 QRIIK
-20 ELSSLN
+20 ELGSLN
-26 DISLENDDLLD
+26 NISIENDELLD
-37 IVTHTPRQT
+37 IVTHTSRQT
-46 ISRRD
+46 LSRPD
-51 AVPQTIIDL
+51 VVPQTIVDL

-89 ITDYDTI
+89 IVEYDTI

-102 QAIAAHFRPN
+102 QAIATHFRPN

-137 EKRELVEDALSG
+137 EKRELVEDVLSG

-163 AIASKKLSLTDL
+163 VIASKKLSLTDL
-175 ILDEGEIILDREEFL
+175 VLDEGEIILDRDEFI
-190 YAYDD
+190 YAYGD
-195 KFENRD
+195 KFENRA
-201 PERIYD
+201 PERMYD

-212 NLKEMILT
+212 NLREMILT

-227 ENYINHI
+227 ENYISHI
-234 HEMLRTIEPHPII
+234 REMLRTIEPHPII
-247 VELGEKVEKT
+247 VELGEQVEKT
-257 IDETMSKYSQYY
+257 INDTMSEYSPYY
-269 AGGSGGFGGSAGKLI
+269 ASGGGGFGGSAGKLV
-284 SGAFPPC
+284 SEAFPPC
-291 IANPIK
+291 IANTIK

-315 ISYARLYPAIFSAD
+315 ISYARLYPAIFGAD

-336 IDSDLNITMN
+336 IDADLNITLN

-429 SRKKWLMNKNGELKE
+429 SRKKWLMNKNGTQNG
-444 DSGEESSK
+444 DSNGKSSQDD
-452 NNDSS
+452 N